1 MSDVYYIKLI
11 ANNNPMKG
19 GSLQP
24 KQWNRFF
31 DELFHYYYM
40 ERLDF
45 CALIKHI
52 FKTNLQMDVPETS
65 FLSYVNPC
73 P

>member
-1 MSDVYYIKLI
+1 MSDVHYIKLI
-11 ANNNPMKG
+11 ANNNPIRV

-24 KQWNRFF
+24 KQQNKFF
-31 DELFHYYYM
+31 DELFHYYYI

-52 FKTNLQMDVPETS
+52 FKTD
-65 FLSYVNPC
+65 FVNPC